1 MSRASSAAYDAIVVG
16 AGPAGSHL
24 AYLLARAGRR
34 VALLDQARFPRA
46 KVCGGGVSRKSVAQL
61 GLDLAPVVHRW
72 LGGAFLTFRN
82 SAVVIMDLAQAAGCT
97 VVREEFDQLLLER
110 ARAAGAEFFAN
121 CVFVDAEPHGKEIVA
136 STSLGK
142 FSGRRLYGADG
153 AGSAVRAKL
162 FGRGVVSYVPALEA
176 LVQVPDVERARFDD
190 RAVFDFGAMPR
201 GYGWIFPKRDHLNV
215 GVYSPFGGD
224 ALRKHLDRF
233 MDCYPALRRR
243 QAIRYRGFAIAIGN
257 RGGVFE
263 RGAAAL
269 VGDAAGLAEALF
281 GEGIYFALK
290 SATLAAEA
298 QIARESDAHAATY
311 ARRLRRELLPE
322 LRASRWLARCAFS
335 FPHFAFR
342 HLVCN
347 REMRDLFAGLI
358 SGQTGYRDC
367 LRKVAVAAPAWLLHA
382 PPPRDYFFGL

>member
-1 MSRASSAAYDAIVVG
+1 MSRASGAAYDAIVVG
-16 AGPAGSHL
+16 SGPAGAHL
-24 AYLLARAGRR
+24 AYLLARTGRR
-34 VALLDQARFPRA
+34 VALLDRARFPRD

-72 LGGAFLTFRN
+72 LAGAYLTYRN
-82 SAVVIMDLAQAAGCT
+82 GSVVAEDIAPAAGCT

-110 ARAAGAEFFAN
+110 ARAAGAEFFAE
-121 CVFVDAEPHGKEIVA
+121 CAFLDAEPHGSGVVA
-136 STSLGK
+136 STSRGK
-142 FSGRRLYGADG
+142 FIGHRLYGADG
-153 AGSAVRAKL
+153 AGSSVRAKL
-162 FGRGVVSYVPALEA
+162 FGRGVASYVPALEA
-176 LVQVPDVERARFDD
+176 LVRVPDAERARFDD

-215 GVYSPFGGD
+215 GVYSPFGGN

-243 QAIRYRGFAIAIGN
+243 QAVRYRGFAIAIGN
-257 RGGVFE
+257 PAGAFE

-298 QIARESDAHAATY
+298 QIAREADARAATY
-311 ARRLRRELLPE
+311 VQRLRRELLPE
-322 LRASRWLARCAFS
+322 LRAARWLARCAFS
-335 FPHFAFR
+335 FPLFAFG

-347 REMRDLFAGLI
+347 EEMRGLFAGLI
-358 SGQTGYRDC
+358 SGQTGYREC
-367 LRKVAVAAPAWLLHA
+367 LRKVAIAAPAWLLHS
-382 PPPRDYFFGL
+382 PPSRDAAVA